1 MLLFLKLKYYFHLFT
16 NFFLSEKHNLLVYLE
31 DSIAQLL
38 EHREENPKIN
48 AIKFLSE

>member
-1 MLLFLKLKYYFHLFT
+1 M
-16 NFFLSEKHNLLVYLE
+16 LVYLE

-48 AIKFLSE
+48 GVKFLGE